1 MQRRT
6 FWNPRAGKIWL
17 ASTIL
22 ARPAKI
28 IVAHQRLEK
37 LAENDEKEYVNAW
50 ADYIR
55 TTLKAETA
63 PLAATYAGL
72 NEIVPYLVD
81 DVEKKLVALPDG
93 LRAQINYFETKH
105 ADIYTIFTKSA
116 KDRTDEEKAV
126 VAAFES
132 AYSYEKFSRA
142 RKKWGAYHLVAAYK
156 PRMCP
161 YCHGSHINYHGAGDG
176 RMRPAL
182 DHFYPESKYPYL
194 AISLYNL
201 IPSCYQCNSSIKRS
215 EDPYER
221 SAPHPFEFVET
232 DVTFSL
238 NPTLSRTSSVLD
250 EVLIKIHS
258 TTPAAAAHLKLFALQ
273 ERYQWYAP
281 EISDVCERTRKWLDA
296 KGPLHDLVTREAYA
310 CGFEQSKGRSRILG
324 RCLLEVSAQV
334 SKLTSS

>member
-1 MQRRT
+1 M
-6 FWNPRAGKIWL
+6 I
-17 ASTIL
+17 
-22 ARPAKI
+22 
-28 IVAHQRLEK
+28 RLEK
-37 LAENDEKEYVNAW
+37 LPEDDEKKHVAAW
-50 ADYIR
+50 ANHIR
-55 TTLKAETA
+55 TTLKAETT
-63 PLAATYAGL
+63 PLAATYPGL
-72 NEIVPYLVD
+72 NDIVPYLID

-93 LRAQINYFETKH
+93 LRAQIIHIETYH
-105 ADIYTIFTKSA
+105 ADIHSIFKKSA
-116 KDRTDEEKAV
+116 KERTDGEKAL

-142 RKKWGAYHLVAAYK
+142 RIKWGAYHLVGAHK
-156 PRMCP
+156 QRMCP

-201 IPSCYQCNSSIKRS
+201 IPSCYQCNSSIKCS

-221 SAPHPFEFVET
+221 LAPHPFEFVEAE
-232 DVTFSL
+232 VTFSL
-238 NPTLSRTSSVLD
+238 NPKLSRTSSITD
-250 EVLIKIHS
+250 EVIIKIHS
-258 TTPAAAAHLKLFALQ
+258 TTPAAAAHVKLFALQ

-281 EISDVCERTRKWLDA
+281 EISDVCERTRRWLDA
-296 KGPLHDLVTREAYA
+296 KGPLHTLVTREAYA
-310 CGFEQSKGRSRILG
+310 CGFEQAKGRSRILG